1 MDLRQKTELRKVMA
15 PELRQSL
22 RILAISS
29 LDLRNL
35 LEEELLNNPCLEE
48 EFLGEDEAVTPPS
61 SSLPDEEN
69 GLEGV
74 PKSKKKD
81 VFEDISDKIL
91 SKKPTLQDVLL
102 RQLGMFANSDEELRV
117 GSEIIGNI
125 DDNGFLKATVDEL
138 VAVLHVSCEEVE
150 KAIALIQ
157 QFEPAGV
164 GARTVSECL
173 ILQLKRNCEDGP
185 LLIKIVESHLEDVA
199 KKNYSLIAKSLKEP
213 IEAIEP
219 LIQKILKLDPKPGR
233 NYSAEEVQ
241 RIIPDVLIEE
251 KDEMLELTLNNEYV
265 PTIVINRR
273 YKEMLK
279 KKNLD
284 ATAREFIEQKL
295 RNAQEL
301 LRAVTK
307 RQSTLRRVME
317 RLVVIQEDAIRHGLS
332 HLKPLTFAQL
342 ANELKIHET
351 TVCRTIMNKFA
362 KTPCGIVALKDLFSG
377 SISDQN
383 GESAVSTNFIKKVVK
398 ELIDEEDKH
407 LPLSDEDIVK
417 LIQEKHSLKVAR
429 RTVAKYRDELKIPA
443 TPYRRI
449 R

>member
-1 MDLRQKTELRKVMA
+1 MDLRQKLELRKVMA

-48 EFLGEDEAVTPPS
+48 ECLGEDVTVSPPS
-61 SSLPDEEN
+61 SFPDEEN
-69 GLEGV
+69 GLVGAI
-74 PKSKKKD
+74 KSKKKD

-102 RQLGMFANSDEELRV
+102 RQLGMFANSDEDLRV

-138 VAVLHVSCEEVE
+138 VAALHISCEEVE
-150 KAIALIQ
+150 KAISLIQ

-164 GARTVSECL
+164 GARTVQECL
-173 ILQLKRNCEDGP
+173 ILQLKRNCQDSP
-185 LLIKIVESHLEDVA
+185 LLVKIVESHLEDVA

-213 IEAIEP
+213 IEVIEP

-251 KDEMLELTLNNEYV
+251 KDEALELTLNNEYV

-284 ATAREFIEQKL
+284 AAAREFIEQKL

-317 RLVVIQEDAIRHGLS
+317 RLVVIQEEAIRHGLS

-362 KTPCGIVALKDLFSG
+362 KAPCGIVALKDLFSG
-377 SISDQN
+377 SVNSQS

-398 ELIDEEDKH
+398 ELIDEEDKRQ
-407 LPLSDEDIVK
+407 PLSDEDVVK
-417 LIQEKHSLKVAR
+417 LIQEKHNLKVAR

>member
-48 EFLGEDEAVTPPS
+48 EFLGEDEVVAPP

-69 GLEGV
+69 SLEGA

-125 DDNGFLKATVDEL
+125 DDNGFLKATV
-138 VAVLHVSCEEVE
+138 EEN
-150 KAIALIQ
+150 
-157 QFEPAGV
+157 
-164 GARTVSECL
+164 ECL
-173 ILQLKRNCEDGP
+173 ILQLKRNCEDSP

-213 IEAIEP
+213 IEVIEP

-295 RNAQEL
+295 HNAQEL

-377 SISDQN
+377 SVSDQN

-407 LPLSDEDIVK
+407 QPLSDEDIVK